1 MVLRTTRITVETD
14 TRMVIRNAKAVRDWC
29 PRCHAEVMV
38 ITLTDDSLL
47 EPTTAAQVQRWLST
61 GELHFSQSATG
72 LAQIC
77 VPSLLRCFDLDEVRT
92 VIRPNE
98 NPLD

>member
-1 MVLRTTRITVETD
+1 VVLRTTRITVETE

-29 PRCHAEVMV
+29 PRCHAKVVV

-47 EPTTAAQVQRWLST
+47 EPTTADQVQRWLST
-61 GELHFSQSATG
+61 GELHFSQFDTG
-72 LAQIC
+72 PARIC
-77 VPSLLRCFDLDEVRT
+77 VPSLLRCFKLDEIQI
-92 VIRPNE
+92 VIRHNE

>member
-1 MVLRTTRITVETD
+1 VVLRTTRITVETD

-29 PRCHAEVMV
+29 PRCHAEVVV

-47 EPTTAAQVQRWLST
+47 EPTTADQVQRWLNT

-72 LAQIC
+72 PGQIC